1 MIQPSLPMRDL
12 LEVIQLSSGEPDT
25 QLQMIGL
32 ISSVAFGHSLSM
44 HTFLSPSHR
53 SVLRGKQSWVRG
65 SSCHGQ
71 ESPDSIRVMCRAA
84 PCAIASGHC
93 REANGCIP
101 AIPSFLHSY
110 SLTSHLI
117 PIPGAASSLCRPQL
131 LRHPSSCTLPTC
143 SVVYGAGQPKY
154 SLTAS
159 SRSGYYNV
167 TYLVERGNS
176 QSEEEDWYT
185 PHNSATLTPS

>member
-1 MIQPSLPMRDL
+1 MQGSTLRSYCNMQPMCSPLWPMRKRSHPGMCTVP
-12 LEVIQLSSGEPDT
+12 EIFSRHVNGRHYVAYRCSSAERRTDGAVTVDGITPWMT
-25 QLQMIGL
+25 R
-32 ISSVAFGHSLSM
+32 HSR
-44 HTFLSPSHR
+44 HP
-53 SVLRGKQSWVRG
+53 
-65 SSCHGQ
+65 
-71 ESPDSIRVMCRAA
+71 I
-84 PCAIASGHC
+84 
-93 REANGCIP
+93 
-101 AIPSFLHSY
+101 FLHLY

-131 LRHPSSCTLPTC
+131 LRHQSSCTLPTC
-143 SVVYGAGQPKY
+143 SVVYGADQPKY

-176 QSEEEDWYT
+176 QSEEEDWHT